1 MNRHELTD
9 NQWARIQPLLPPMRS
24 GAIDAINA
32 ERLQGIDA
40 APISSHQWDET
51 DSEGYRRLEAAF
63 AAHRTVVFDAPSFTR
78 SQRDDL
84 RRIA

>member
-1 MNRHELTD
+1 MDSPTTNGRESNPCCHRCAPD
-9 NQWARIQPLLPPMRS
+9 
-24 GAIDAINA
+24 AIEAINA

-78 SQRDDL
+78 TQRDDL